1 MSLLTL
7 FLIKLWTVLTHLMV
21 SSYTK
26 GRLRLDNRKNFI
38 MERLIQHWN
47 GLPRG
52 VVKSPHPEVFRIYM
66 NVTEQGKMISN

>member
-7 FLIKLWTVLTHLMV
+7 FLIELWTVLTRLMV

-38 MERLIQHWN
+38 MERVIQNWN

-52 VVKSPHPEVFRIYM
+52 VVKSPHLEVFKILV
-66 NVTEQGKMISN
+66 NVIEQGERISR